1 LTTILRLGG
10 FWWSLSVL
18 DKDEKGWPRKERG
31 VESRPIRNAR
41 EKFRV
46 ARVARNIPRRRREK
60 Q

>member
-1 LTTILRLGG
+1 
-10 FWWSLSVL
+10 VL
-18 DKDEKGWPRKERG
+18 DKDEKGWPRKEMG